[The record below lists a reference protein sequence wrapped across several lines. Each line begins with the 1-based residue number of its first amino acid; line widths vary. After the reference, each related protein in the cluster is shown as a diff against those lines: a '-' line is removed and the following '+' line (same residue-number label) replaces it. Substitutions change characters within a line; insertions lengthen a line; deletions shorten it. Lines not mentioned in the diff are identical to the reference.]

1 MKPENDAALA
11 EAAANDRI
19 PAGADSAASSG
30 VRHGPS
36 TRAVH
41 AGAPPARAGAPV
53 VMPIHQ
59 TATFF
64 TDAVPTGE
72 VLYTRYGTNPNHIA
86 LAERLRV
93 LEGAEAAVVLASGN
107 AACALS
113 LLACTA
119 AGGHIVAQRELYG
132 GTLRILT
139 REMPR
144 LGIDV
149 TFLPNAEGWADALR
163 DNTGALLMEV
173 PVNPT
178 LRIPDV
184 RVAARVAADADIP
197 LIVDATFSSP
207 INFRP
212 LEHGADLVF
221 HSATKYLGGH
231 SDLTAGVVCGSAER
245 VADVTGLLKSFGP
258 VLDPHAV
265 WLLERGVKTL
275 AVRMARHNE
284 NGLAVARW
292 LESHPAVASV
302 FYPGL
307 EAHPDHA
314 LARELFSGFGGVV
327 SMMVRGGDD
336 AALGVTQRLRLM
348 CVAPSLGGVETLVS
362 MPRFTS
368 HAALTREERHEIGIG
383 DGFIRMALGIEDSAD
398 LIADLEQALAPL
410 L

>member
-1 MKPENDAALA
+1 MRAEGDAAQ
-11 EAAANDRI
+11 R
-19 PAGADSAASSG
+19 GT
-30 VRHGPS
+30 S

-41 AGAPPARAGAPV
+41 AGGVQPAPGGPV
-53 VMPIHQ
+53 VTPIHQ

-64 TDAVPTGE
+64 TDAVPSGE
-72 VLYTRYGTNPNHIA
+72 VLYTRYGNNPNHIA
-86 LAERLRV
+86 LAQKLSD
-93 LEGAEAAVVLASGN
+93 LEGAEDAVVLASGN

-113 LLACTA
+113 LLSVTG

-132 GTLRILT
+132 GTLRILS

-144 LGIDV
+144 LGVSV
-149 TFLPNAEGWADALR
+149 TYLPNAAGWADAVR
-163 DNTGALLMEV
+163 DETRALLMEV

-178 LRIPDV
+178 LRVPDMREAV
-184 RVAARVAADADIP
+184 RVARAAGIP
-197 LIVDATFSSP
+197 VIVDATFASP
-207 INFRP
+207 VNFRP

-231 SDLTAGVVCGSAER
+231 SDLTAGVVCGSTER
-245 VADVTGLLKSFGP
+245 VAEVRELLKSFGP

-284 NGLAVARW
+284 NGLAVAAW
-292 LESHPAVASV
+292 LERYPAVEKV

-307 EAHPDHA
+307 PSHPDHER
-314 LARELFSGFGGVV
+314 ARQLFSGFGGVV
-327 SMMVRGGDD
+327 SLMVRGGDD

-368 HAALTREERHEIGIG
+368 HAALSPEERHAIGVG
-383 DGFIRMALGIEDSAD
+383 DGFIRLALGIEDSAD

-410 L
+410 TDRASADVAEALP